1 MLVEAP
7 GLAYIHEPFN
17 PLTPPGICA
26 APFDH
31 MYMYVTEANE
41 SVYRED
47 IERTLEFRYGFRK
60 QARAVRGMRD
70 SAKAV
75 RDAALFMR
83 ARVRHSRPLVKDPT
97 AIFSAEWLAEQF
109 AMQVVL
115 VIRHP
120 AAVVSSLV
128 RLGWKPRFG
137 PILADKRLMNDH
149 LSAFEP
155 EIAALVSK
163 EQDVVQHGTLLWRL
177 VYHTALT
184 FKAAHPDWLFIR
196 HEDFSR
202 APLPEFARLYE
213 RLGLQYTTRAETRI
227 EEHSR
232 RGNPVEISHP
242 HAITADSAAN
252 LWNWKDRL
260 SAAEIMSIR
269 RSVEDVSHSFYSDED
284 W

>member
-17 PLTPPGICA
+17 PVTPPGICA

-31 MYMYVTEANE
+31 MYTYVTEANE
-41 SVYRED
+41 LLYRQD

-60 QARAVRGMRD
+60 QARALRSIRE
-70 SAKAV
+70 STKAL
-75 RDAALFMR
+75 RDAALFTR
-83 ARVRHSRPLVKDPT
+83 ARFRRARPLIKDPT
-97 AIFSAEWLAEQF
+97 AIFSAEWLAERF

-137 PILADKRLMNDH
+137 PILADKRLMSDH
-149 LSAFEP
+149 LSAFEA
-155 EIAALVSK
+155 EISALVSK
-163 EQDVVQHGTLLWRL
+163 EQGLVQHGTLLWRL
-177 VYHTALT
+177 VYQTALT
-184 FKAAHPDWLFIR
+184 FKAAHPDWVFIR

-202 APLPEFARLYE
+202 APLPEFARLYT
-213 RLGLQYTTRAETRI
+213 RLGLQFTPQAEAHI

-242 HAITADSAAN
+242 HAITADSEAN
-252 LWNWKDRL
+252 LWNWKERL
-260 SAAEIMSIR
+260 SAAEIVRIR

>member
-17 PLTPPGICA
+17 PLTPPGICG

-31 MYMYVTEANE
+31 VYTYVTEANE
-41 SVYRED
+41 ALYRPG
-47 IERTLEFRYGFRK
+47 IERALEFRYGFRE
-60 QARAVRGMRD
+60 QARALRGMRD

-75 RDAALFMR
+75 RDAVLFTR
-83 ARVRHSRPLVKDPT
+83 ARVRHSRPLIKDPI
-97 AIFSAEWLAEQF
+97 AIFSTEWLAERF

-120 AAVVSSLV
+120 AAVVSSLA

-137 PILADKRLMNDH
+137 PILADEQLMNDH
-149 LSAFEP
+149 LSPFEP
-155 EIAALVSK
+155 EIAALARA
-163 EQDVVQHGTLLWRL
+163 EQDLVTHGTLLWRL

-184 FKAAHPDWLFIR
+184 FRAAHPDWLFIR

-202 APLPEFARLYE
+202 APLREFAGLYE
-213 RLGLQYTTRAETRI
+213 RLGLQFTTQAQAHI

-232 RGNPVEISHP
+232 RGNPVEIRHP

-260 SAAEIMSIR
+260 SAAEIKSIR
-269 RSVEDVSHSFYSDED
+269 SSVEDVSHAFYSDED